1 MGILQ
6 RLVFILDKIDSKNEC
21 FKQQQLAKARSI
33 TNEVSKNTAVDA
45 IEQVFSEENKHNAY
59 GKKLMLIENC
69 IYGVDIQP
77 IAIQICKLRFF
88 ISLTIEQTADKDKEN
103 YGIKA
108 LPNLET
114 KFIVANTLL
123 PLGKIGRV

>member
-1 MGILQ
+1 LLDGEADKKAQFANLNVLQ

-45 IEQVFSEENKHNAY
+45 IEQIFSEANKYNAY

-77 IAIQICKLRFF
+77 IAIQICKLHF
-88 ISLTIEQTADKDKEN
+88 LLIE
-103 YGIKA
+103 GVFA
-108 LPNLET
+108 LN
-114 KFIVANTLL
+114 K
-123 PLGKIGRV
+123 

>member
-1 MGILQ
+1 M
-6 RLVFILDKIDSKNEC
+6 
-21 FKQQQLAKARSI
+21 
-33 TNEVSKNTAVDA
+33 
-45 IEQVFSEENKHNAY
+45 
-59 GKKLMLIENC
+59 
-69 IYGVDIQP
+69 P
-77 IAIQICKLRFF
+77 IF

-123 PLGKIGRV
+123 PLGRKYRRRFYEFYRGNRPSISK